1 MAFNPSGELQIAI
14 TQKLRGEGYNV
25 YDSVPLDAVMP
36 YFTIG
41 SDTFI
46 DSSIKGRRGTD
57 HVFTVDGWSK
67 GKTQQQIKEMQAKA
81 MQVLLETEY
90 TLTGA
95 TLLRQ
100 ELELT
105 QVLKDPSSTTSESVY
120 HLVLQVRYVLMSN

>member
-1 MAFNPSGELQIAI
+1 
-14 TQKLRGEGYNV
+14 
-25 YDSVPLDAVMP
+25 
-36 YFTIG
+36 
-41 SDTFI
+41 
-46 DSSIKGRRGTD
+46 
-57 HVFTVDGWSK
+57 
-67 GKTQQQIKEMQAKA
+67 MQAKA